1 LTMVVVALGTSLAL
15 TSLPMLT
22 ELFTQRRRPELAKLV
37 NTNIQLFAFIMLPA
51 VFGMILLAYPLNTI
65 FYSADVLG
73 SRVLVA
79 ACWAGLVLA
88 LFMML
93 STTLQG
99 ISHSRVA
106 VKYWLAG
113 LLLKAIIQVPLIELL
128 EVYGPLAATFIG
140 LSLTCGLCL
149 WKLRRVV
156 HANYQLAFRRCV
168 LILILTLVMLI
179 VAVIVRQMS
188 YLVFDPA
195 SRLSALAIC
204 LLTAGVGGLV
214 YFYLSLKI
222 RLVDKLVGSQARKW
236 RRRLRIK

>member
-1 LTMVVVALGTSLAL
+1 MDANTNYSHDQLVDLYALFSANPDKLTMVVVALGTSLAL

-51 VFGMILLAYPLNTI
+51 VFVMILLAYPLNTV

-73 SRVLVA
+73 SRVLIV
-79 ACWAGLVLA
+79 ACWSGLVSA

-99 ISHSRVA
+99 VSHSRIA
-106 VKYWLAG
+106 VRYLLAG
-113 LLLKAIIQVPLIELL
+113 LLLKAVIQIPLIELL
-128 EVYGPLAATFIG
+128 EVYGPLVATFFG

-156 HANYQLAFRRCV
+156 RANYQLS
-168 LILILTLVMLI
+168 LIHI
-179 VAVIVRQMS
+179 
-188 YLVFDPA
+188 
-195 SRLSALAIC
+195 
-204 LLTAGVGGLV
+204 
-214 YFYLSLKI
+214 
-222 RLVDKLVGSQARKW
+222 
-236 RRRLRIK
+236 

>member
-1 LTMVVVALGTSLAL
+1 M
-15 TSLPMLT
+15 
-22 ELFTQRRRPELAKLV
+22 
-37 NTNIQLFAFIMLPA
+37 
-51 VFGMILLAYPLNTI
+51 
-65 FYSADVLG
+65 
-73 SRVLVA
+73 LVA
-79 ACWAGLVLA
+79 ACWAGLVSA